1 MSSINQEDLEPIIE
15 QVQRFVVRDIQ
26 PIVVRHEVP
35 ATAAQVKGVLETA
48 LEMGVL
54 PSDLDMG
61 LSIWENPDAPLS
73 RLLSTQLLNLLA
85 ETNAGI
91 AFTSH
96 QYAMTQ
102 WLRKTLG
109 FTRENPQALDTT
121 AICMQ
126 GHYGL
131 ARYSLAKYLQGQ
143 PSEEDVDI
151 LADYFGA
158 TEATPCHVHDLPWQT
173 LLAPSLDKNSVVQW
187 QLLAADGLTRVEHKH
202 GHGFDE
208 LSGWQWSRPDKNQ
221 PALAETDFSPEAS
234 RQLLTKLYAINNIG
248 LMSIALGSIRHAL
261 SMVKEYCNIR
271 VQGGKTVTDHPAV
284 QALISQVACFVYM
297 ANTQIESACT
307 KATFEDLGLLSLMR
321 SNLHTE
327 ACLAAN
333 NALQCFG
340 GIGYMRDNGIEK
352 VVRDNNQLRL
362 LNGTPIELKLFAS
375 AWENTA

>member
-15 QVQRFVVRDIQ
+15 QVQRFVAQQIQ
-26 PIVVRHEVP
+26 PIVVQHEVP
-35 ATAAQVKGVLETA
+35 ATATQINGVLETA

-54 PSDLDMG
+54 PGDLEMG
-61 LSIWENPDAPLS
+61 LSIWENPDEPLS
-73 RLLSTQLLNLLA
+73 RVLSTQVLNLLA

-91 AFTSH
+91 AYTFH

-102 WLRKTLG
+102 WLRKALG

-121 AICMQ
+121 ALCMQ

-143 PSEEDVDI
+143 SSEEDVDI
-151 LADYFGA
+151 LADYFSA
-158 TEATPCHVHDLPWQT
+158 TENAPCYLHNLAWQT
-173 LLAPSLDKNSVVQW
+173 LLTPRLDNNGVVQW
-187 QLLAADGLTRVEHKH
+187 QLLAADGLTRAEHKH
-202 GHGFDE
+202 SHGFDE
-208 LSGWQWSRPDKNQ
+208 LSGWQWSRQDNNQ
-221 PALAETDFSPEAS
+221 PVLTETDLSPEAS
-234 RQLLTKLYAINNIG
+234 QQLLTQLYAINCIG

-261 SMVKEYCNIR
+261 SMTKEYCNIR
-271 VQGGKTVTDHPAV
+271 VQGGKTVAEHPAV
-284 QALISQVACFVYM
+284 QALISQVTYFVYM
-297 ANTQIESACT
+297 ADTQIESACT

-340 GIGYMRDNGIEK
+340 GIGYMQDNGIEK

-375 AWENTA
+375 AWENAA